1 MVAYQDSVRL
11 VFGGQLPILLR
22 IVRHVFR
29 SVVIARELVGHLEGH
44 ISELCPK

>member
-1 MVAYQDSVRL
+1 MVTYQDSVKL
-11 VFGGQLPILLR
+11 VFGVQLPILLR

-29 SVVIARELVGHLEGH
+29 SAVSARERVGHLEGH